1 MMKRYEFT
9 AHGKYPFPTDMLR
22 YDACYPLGPGDVSK
36 IQEGIVGPSVDQPFR
51 DRPVLK
57 IRLVS
62 YLHAPTEDRWRS
74 FGWFVEGLDER
85 KVS

>member
-1 MMKRYEFT
+1 MKRYEFT
-9 AHGKYPFPTDMLR
+9 AHGKYPFPLDMLR
-22 YDACYPLGPGDVSK
+22 YDGCYPLQPGDVSK
-36 IQEGIVGPSVDQPFR
+36 MQEAIVGPPALGQFR
-51 DRPVLK
+51 DRPILH

>member
-1 MMKRYEFT
+1 MKRYEFT
-9 AHGKYPFPTDMLR
+9 AHGRYPFPMDMLR
-22 YDACYPLGPGDVSK
+22 YDACYPLSPGDVSK
-36 IQEGIVGPSVDQPFR
+36 IQEALVRPEIGLPFMQ
-51 DRPVLK
+51 RPILA